1 MIFEKVKEVLV
12 ENLDVEESE
21 LTLETNLLEDLDAD
35 SLDLFQ
41 LVSDVEDEFDIKIDN
56 IEEIKTIADVVA
68 VVEAQQK

>member
-1 MIFEKVKEVLV
+1 MVFEKIKEVLI
-12 ENLDVEESE
+12 ENLDVDGDE

-56 IEEIKTIADVVA
+56 IEDIKTIADVVA
-68 VVEAQQK
+68 LVEAQQ

>member
-12 ENLDVEESE
+12 ENLDVDGDE

-56 IEEIKTIADVVA
+56 LEDIKTIADVVA
-68 VVEAQQK
+68 IVEEQQ